1 MTVTDEFFNLSTGEN
16 NVEAQLIATVQS
28 FTAIAAALL
37 IGLAA
42 LGTAIGFGIL
52 GGKFLEGVAR
62 QPDLTPMLMM
72 RMFLMA
78 GLLDAFAV
86 ISIMMGLYFIF
97 GSNPF
102 LKAVT
107 QVLVKTAGVN

>member
-1 MTVTDEFFNLSTGEN
+1 MQL
-16 NVEAQLIATVQS
+16 AQLLAMIQGP
-28 FTAIAAALL
+28 TAVAAALL

-62 QPDLTPMLMM
+62 QPELTGMLMG

-78 GLLDAFAV
+78 GLVDAFAA
-86 ISIMMGLYFIF
+86 ISIAMGLFLIF
-97 GSNPF
+97 GHNPF
-102 LKAVT
+102 VGPVVT
-107 QVLVKTAGVN
+107 AAAQIAH

>member
-1 MTVTDEFFNLSTGEN
+1 MDITKL
-16 NVEAQLIATVQS
+16 AALATILGPS
-28 FTAIAAALL
+28 AIAVGLL

-62 QPDLTPMLMM
+62 QPELSAMLMV

-78 GLLDAFAV
+78 AFVDAFAAV
-86 ISIMMGLYFIF
+86 SIAMGLYLLFAT
-97 GSNPF
+97 NPF
-102 LKAVT
+102 IGQAL
-107 QVLVKTAGVN
+107 TAATGAGA